1 MEQNLLLEA
10 IKKNNIPLLSA
21 LLALSPD
28 HEKKD
33 RSGTFPLPAAVS
45 LGRTEAVKL
54 LTKAGADIDA
64 KDKRGRTSLMHA
76 SLRLRLSSLKALLER
91 GADLQARDS
100 EGRDESTKE
109 LLTVYGSDYNR
120 SQGVQYAR

>member
-28 HEKKD
+28 LEKKD
-33 RSGTFPLPAAVS
+33 RSGTFPHLAAVS
-45 LGRTEAVKL
+45 LRRTEAVKL
-54 LTKAGADIDA
+54 LIKARADIDA
-64 KDKRGRTSLMHA
+64 EGKRGRTALMHA
-76 SLRLRLSSLKALLER
+76 SLRLRLSSLKTLLER
-91 GADLQARDS
+91 SADLQARDS
-100 EGRDESTKE
+100 EGRDESAKE